1 MIKNILFDLGG
12 VIMTLSHPDG
22 VKRFKELGVKDAE
35 KQLDPYTQTGIFGDL
50 EEGKITAEEFRLALG
65 EMVGREVSFAECKHC
80 WLGYR
85 ADLPMRNLEVLKKLR
100 KEGYRLILL
109 SNTNPFMMD
118 WAESEE
124 FDGMGHSIHDYFDAT
139 YMSYRVKTLK
149 PSEYFFRY
157 VLEKEGIKP
166 EETLFLDDGPR
177 NVAMAAEMGIH
188 TFCPENGSD
197 WTFEIYNYLK

>member
-1 MIKNILFDLGG
+1 MIKNIIFDLGG
-12 VIMTLSHPDG
+12 VIMTLSHPGG
-22 VKRFKELGVKDAE
+22 VKRFKELGVADAE

-50 EEGKITAEEFRLALG
+50 EGGRITAEEFRLALSK
-65 EMVGREVSFAECKHC
+65 MVGREVTFEECKYC

-85 ADLPMRNLEVLKKLR
+85 ADLPKRNLDVLKRLR
-100 KEGYRLILL
+100 REGYRLILL

-118 WAESEE
+118 WAESGE
-124 FDGMGHSIHDYFDAT
+124 FDGEGNSIHHYFDAL
-139 YMSYRVKTLK
+139 YMSYRVKAMK

-177 NVAMAAEMGIH
+177 NVAMASDMGIH

-197 WTFEIYNYLK
+197 WTDEIYKYL

>member
-1 MIKNILFDLGG
+1 MIKNIIFDLGG
-12 VIMTLSHPDG
+12 VIMTLSHPGG
-22 VKRFKELGVKDAE
+22 VKRFKELGVADAE

-50 EEGKITAEEFRLALG
+50 EGGRITAEEFRLALSK
-65 EMVGREVSFAECKHC
+65 MVGREVTFEECKYC

-85 ADLPMRNLEVLKKLR
+85 ADLPKRNLDVLKKLR
-100 KEGYRLILL
+100 REGYRLILL

-118 WAESEE
+118 WAESGE
-124 FDGMGHSIHDYFDAT
+124 FDGEGNSIHHYFDAL
-139 YMSYRVKTLK
+139 YMSYRVKAMK

-177 NVAMAAEMGIH
+177 NVAMASDMGIH

-197 WTFEIYNYLK
+197 WTDEIYKYL